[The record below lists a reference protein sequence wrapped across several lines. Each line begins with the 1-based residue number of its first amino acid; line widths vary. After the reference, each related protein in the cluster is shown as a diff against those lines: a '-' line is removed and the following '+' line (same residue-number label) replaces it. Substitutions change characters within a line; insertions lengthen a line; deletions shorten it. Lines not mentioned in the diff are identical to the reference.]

1 MKEYRVVC
9 DRKETYQNGKSE
21 VAEGTP
27 PVDERGRLDH
37 STFDTPETADY
48 WLTYAKERY
57 AQRTTWGPNKIRQCN
72 FRIQER
78 EVTDW
83 RDEK

>member
-1 MKEYRVVC
+1 MKEYRIVC
-9 DRKETYQNGKSE
+9 DRENTFRDGKVE
-21 VAEGTP
+21 IEKGVLC
-27 PVDERGRLDH
+27 VDEDGQFDRLV
-37 STFDTPETADY
+37 FDTPETATY
-48 WLTYAKERY
+48 WLARAKEHY
-57 AQRTTWGPNKIRQCN
+57 ARRDRWGLDKIHQYN